1 MYFVH
6 YVYMELKGRNPHL
19 RVSNAIPWKQEKNTV
34 LNIVRH
40 MPFVLR
46 IAALS
51 LIIIAIARPRSSSK
65 LDKVQSE
72 GIDIMLTMDVSTSML
87 ARDFTPDRISAAK
100 DIAIEFISQRPSDR
114 MGIVVFAGE
123 SYTQCPLTTD
133 RATLINLMKE
143 VRTNLLEDGTAIGNG
158 LATAVARLKDSD
170 AKSRVVILL
179 TDGVNNSGEIAPE
192 TAADIAKTYGIRVYA
207 IGVGAN
213 GEAPYPVMTPW
224 GVDIQKVKVEIDE
237 QLLTNIANETGGRY
251 FRATDNTKLA
261 EIYSEIGRTF
271 VERLCNQ
278 EAAVIIFANYQFLWL
293 LLLIPLFFVFQI
305 VRMAIRKRRIRKFGD
320 EALVKELMPSW
331 SKAKSWVR
339 CVLYSLA
346 FFFFVIGLSR
356 PQIGAKLK
364 EHKSQGAEI
373 MIALDVSNS
382 MLAKDYSPNRLE
394 RAKLAISRITDKL
407 SGDRIGLIIFAG
419 SSFVQLPITTDY
431 VSAKMFLNSIST
443 ESIPVQGTAIGEA
456 IETAASSFSSE
467 SDNSRAII
475 VISDGENH
483 EDDAIAAAKKAAE
496 NGIKVY
502 AIGVGSTEGEPIPMK
517 DGGLMK
523 DKDGKIVVTKLDG
536 GI

>member
-1 MYFVH
+1 MYFEYPALLWLLVLPLLLIVH

-34 LNIVRH
+34 LNIIRH
-40 MPFVLR
+40 IPFVLR

-51 LIIIAIARPRSSSK
+51 LIIIAIARPRSSTK

-100 DIAIEFISQRPSDR
+100 DIAIEFIAQRPSDR

-170 AKSRVVILL
+170 AKSRVIILL

-192 TAADIAKTYGIRVYA
+192 TAADIAKTYGIRVYT

-261 EIYSEIGRTF
+261 EIYSEIGKMEKTRTTIDSF
-271 VERLCNQ
+271 PVYKELFLGYAV
-278 EAAVIIFANYQFLWL
+278 AALICLMLEL
-293 LLLIPLFFVFQI
+293 LLNV
-305 VRMAIRKRRIRKFGD
+305 
-320 EALVKELMPSW
+320 
-331 SKAKSWVR
+331 
-339 CVLYSLA
+339 
-346 FFFFVIGLSR
+346 FVIR
-356 PQIGAKLK
+356 
-364 EHKSQGAEI
+364 
-373 MIALDVSNS
+373 
-382 MLAKDYSPNRLE
+382 RL
-394 RAKLAISRITDKL
+394 
-407 SGDRIGLIIFAG
+407 
-419 SSFVQLPITTDY
+419 P
-431 VSAKMFLNSIST
+431 
-443 ESIPVQGTAIGEA
+443 
-456 IETAASSFSSE
+456 
-467 SDNSRAII
+467 
-475 VISDGENH
+475 
-483 EDDAIAAAKKAAE
+483 
-496 NGIKVY
+496 
-502 AIGVGSTEGEPIPMK
+502 
-517 DGGLMK
+517 
-523 DKDGKIVVTKLDG
+523 
-536 GI
+536 